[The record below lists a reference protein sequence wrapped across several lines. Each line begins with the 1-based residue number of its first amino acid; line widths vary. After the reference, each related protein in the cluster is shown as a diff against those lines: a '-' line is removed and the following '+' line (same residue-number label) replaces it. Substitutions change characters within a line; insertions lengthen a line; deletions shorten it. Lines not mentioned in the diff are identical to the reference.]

1 MSHFSEKLRLQ
12 NLHKSYAS
20 QAILQGIDLSVSA
33 GDFVCFLGPSGCGKS
48 TLLRCIAGLESI
60 QQGQILIDGKDV
72 TQSEPAA
79 RNLAMVFQS
88 YALYPHMTVAK
99 NMAFGL
105 SLQGLAKAEIQ
116 QRVQQAAET
125 LQLQAL
131 LERKPKQLSGGQRQ
145 RVAIGRAIVRKP
157 GIFLFDEPLSNLDAE
172 LRTHTRLE
180 LARLHQQLGATMIY
194 VTHDQLEAMTLA
206 NKVVILNGGK
216 LEQFASPLDLYHRPA
231 NRFVAGFIGSPRM
244 NFFKVSVQ
252 QFSAQELQLQWAGKK
267 LRSRAWLI
275 GADDLISGQNLE
287 LGIRPEHL
295 QLCAIS
301 DADLTAT
308 VHYIERLGAETILYL
323 DSPAGK
329 LSLRL
334 HGNTQLQ
341 NGDNLGLKLP
351 ESAWHLFASQGR
363 ALSRDPDFSLI
374 AAQPISTRDSLCT
387 Q

>member
-20 QAILQGIDLSVSA
+20 QAILQGIDLSVAA

-60 QQGQILIDGKDV
+60 QQGQVLIDGKDV

-116 QRVQQAAET
+116 QRVQQAAQT
-125 LQLQAL
+125 LQLESL

-194 VTHDQLEAMTLA
+194 VTHDQIEAMTLA

-244 NFFKVSVQ
+244 NFLTVRLEQVSEGQ
-252 QFSAQELQLQWAGKK
+252 LQLNLAGKK
-267 LRSRAWLI
+267 LSSQGWRI
-275 GADDLISGQNLE
+275 GTDDLLYGQSLE

-295 QLCAIS
+295 QLCATH
-301 DADLTAT
+301 DADLVAT
-308 VHYIERLGAETILYL
+308 VEFIERLGAETLLYL

-341 NGDNLGLKLP
+341 SGHNLSLKLP
-351 ESAWHLFASQGR
+351 ESAWHVFDYHGR
-363 ALSRDPDFSLI
+363 ALHRDQDYAYT
-374 AAQPISTRDSLCT
+374 AALQLSTRDSLCT